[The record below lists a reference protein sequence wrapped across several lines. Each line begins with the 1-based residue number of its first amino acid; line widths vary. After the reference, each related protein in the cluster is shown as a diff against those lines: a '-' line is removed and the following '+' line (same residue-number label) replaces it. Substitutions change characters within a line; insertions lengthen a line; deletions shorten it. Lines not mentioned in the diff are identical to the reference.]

1 MGSVNGTAVGSV
13 EYSLGGVGDGFLT
26 VKYDVWNSLDC
37 SGDATSGSYVVKTE
51 CDLQEGRAILLSL
64 LISILLFI
72 SCYNILTLSRTMWW

>member
-26 VKYDVWNSLDC
+26 VDYDVWNSLDC

-51 CDLQEGRAILLSL
+51 CDLHEGRSIFTYFINFFQSYCLYLA
-64 LISILLFI
+64 LIF
-72 SCYNILTLSRTMWW
+72 

>member
-26 VKYDVWNSLDC
+26 VDYDVWNSLDC

-51 CDLQEGRAILLSL
+51 CDLHEGRSIFTNFINFNRTVYILL
-64 LISILLFI
+64 
-72 SCYNILTLSRTMWW
+72 